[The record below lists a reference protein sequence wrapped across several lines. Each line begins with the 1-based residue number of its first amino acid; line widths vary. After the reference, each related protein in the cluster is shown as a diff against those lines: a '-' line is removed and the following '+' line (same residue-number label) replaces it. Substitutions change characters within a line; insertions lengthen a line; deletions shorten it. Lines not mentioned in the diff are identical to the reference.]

1 MAQRTDFTFVSND
14 RETNIHAVKWMPD
27 SGNYNAVLQLTHG
40 MVEYIDRYVPFAEFM
55 ADNGFLVVG
64 HDHLGHGQ
72 SAAVRSDLGYFAEGR
87 GDVMLVEDMHKLRL
101 ITQEDPETASLPY
114 FMLGHSMGSYL
125 LREYLSSYGE
135 GLAGAIIMGTG
146 YAPAS
151 TSKTAITMCKLLAH
165 IHGWRYRSKF
175 IQNLTYSKPY
185 KKYDLTGAD
194 LNNSWLGKDPQIIDK
209 YMHDP
214 FCTYVFTLN
223 GYRGLFESV
232 LFSCDQKNIDL
243 IPKDLPVLIVS
254 GADDPVGDMG
264 DGVRHVFEQYKKA
277 GISDVSMK
285 LYEGDRHEILNELDK
300 NVVFADLLEWIRSRQ
315 QG

>member
-1 MAQRTDFTFVSND
+1 MAQRTDFTFLSND
-14 RETNIHAVKWMPD
+14 KETNIHAVKWMPD
-27 SGNYNAVLQLTHG
+27 SGDYSAVLQLTHG
-40 MVEYIDRYVPFAEFM
+40 MVEYIDRYIPFAEFM
-55 ADNGFLVVG
+55 ADHGFLVVG

-101 ITQEDPETASLPY
+101 ITQEEPANASLPY
-114 FMLGHSMGSYL
+114 FMLGHSMGSYM

-146 YAPAS
+146 DVPAS
-151 TSKTAITMCKLLAH
+151 TSKMGIAMCKTIARF
-165 IHGWRYRSKF
+165 HGWRYRSKF
-175 IQNLTYSKPY
+175 VQNLTYTKPY
-185 KKYDLTGAD
+185 KRYDLTGAD

-232 LFSCDQKNIDL
+232 LFSCDPKNIDL

-264 DGVRHVFEQYKKA
+264 EGVKHVFEQYKKA
-277 GISDVSMK
+277 GIVDVSMK

-300 NVVFADLLEWIRSRQ
+300 DVVFADLLEWINSKK
-315 QG
+315 